1 MSFKLWQ
8 HQNQMLDHANSRKH
22 SLIYA
27 GMGTGKT
34 LFALTWLRQF
44 KGLTLVIAP
53 KPALVAWR
61 DDLAE
66 FYPDQTALIL
76 EKGTSKQKIGFI
88 LEAWK
93 ANKPLIIIVNYET
106 ARLLPLARYP
116 FEAVILDE
124 GHRIGH
130 YNSKQTLAL
139 TRMLA
144 DVPRKII
151 MTGTPYNDGYER
163 LYSMV
168 RFFHPKQPA
177 RNNAHPLC
185 AVFGHYNDFLDNFC
199 YTYELSRGVRVINGY
214 KNLDHLAY
222 DIETYTLQIK
232 AADVLDL
239 PAIVERV
246 YTVPLMGPVKKAY
259 RSLDKESAID
269 LSQFEGGPIR
279 ENAKVEMPNGDIL
292 LVSHLLTKIIRLQ
305 QLATCGLMV
314 SDDGQEV
321 IFGGIEKRLD
331 TLKMLVDSIQEPLV
345 IFTRFKRDVI
355 LIRNAIKENV
365 HMLTGA
371 ADSHDEWRRGKGRIL
386 IANIGA
392 GSEGVRLERAHHM
405 IFWSVGYSNTQ
416 FEQAKARIIRAGQLS
431 KTVWLHYI
439 VSEDTIDETIY
450 KTLNGKNEDKRRLDD
465 LI

>member
-66 FYPDQTALIL
+66 FYPDQPALIL
-76 EKGTSKQKIGFI
+76 DKGTSKQKISFI

-93 ANKPLIIIVNYET
+93 VNKPLVIIVNYET
-106 ARLLPLARYP
+106 AKLLPLARYP

-124 GHRIGH
+124 GHRIGR

-144 DVPRKII
+144 IVPRKII

-163 LYSMV
+163 LYSMI
-168 RFFHPKQPA
+168 RFFNPKQPA
-177 RNNAHPLC
+177 NANAHPLC
-185 AVFGHYNDFLDNFC
+185 AVLGHYNDFLNDFC
-199 YTYELSRGVRVINGY
+199 HTYELSRGVRIVNGY
-214 KNLDHLAY
+214 KNLDHLAWRLEPY
-222 DIETYTLQIK
+222 ALQIK

-246 YTVPLMGPVKKAY
+246 YTVPLMGSVKKAY
-259 RSLDKESAID
+259 KSLDKESVIEYDGEYLTAT
-269 LSQFEGGPIR
+269 
-279 ENAKVEMPNGDIL
+279 
-292 LVSHLLTKIIRLQ
+292 HLLAKIIRLQ

-314 SDDGQEV
+314 SDDGQEIV
-321 IFGGIEKRLD
+321 FGGIEKRLD
-331 TLKMLVDSIQEPLV
+331 ALKMLVDSIQEPLV
-345 IFTRFKRDVI
+345 IFTRFKRDVE
-355 LIRNAIKENV
+355 LIKGVLKEPV
-365 HMLTGA
+365 HLLTGNT
-371 ADSHDEWRRGKGRIL
+371 DNHDEWRQGKGRIL

-392 GSEGVRLERAHHM
+392 GSEGVRLERARHM
-405 IFWSVGYSNTQ
+405 VFWSVGYSNTQ
-416 FEQAKARIIRAGQLS
+416 FEQAKARIIRAGQKS

>member
-1 MSFKLWQ
+1 
-8 HQNQMLDHANSRKH
+8 MLDHANSRKH

-66 FYPDQTALIL
+66 FYPDMKHLIL
-76 EKGTSKQKIGFI
+76 NKGNSNQKTRLLSKGRAGG
-88 LEAWK
+88 LV
-93 ANKPLIIIVNYET
+93 IVNYET
-106 ARLLPLARYP
+106 ARLLPLHLYNWKA
-116 FEAVILDE
+116 AILDE
-124 GHRIGH
+124 GHRIGR

-144 DVPRKII
+144 TVPRKII

-163 LYSMV
+163 LYSML
-168 RFFHPKQPA
+168 RFFNPKQPA

-185 AVFGHYNDFLDNFC
+185 SLFGHYNDFLNDFC
-199 YTYELSRGVRVINGY
+199 HTYELSRGVRIVNGY
-214 KNLDHLAY
+214 KNLEMLARRVAPY
-222 DIETYTLQIK
+222 ALQIK

-259 RSLDKESAID
+259 RSLDKESVIEYDGEYLTAT
-269 LSQFEGGPIR
+269 
-279 ENAKVEMPNGDIL
+279 
-292 LVSHLLTKIIRLQ
+292 HLLAKIIRLQ

-314 SDDGQEV
+314 SDDGQEIV
-321 IFGGIEKRLD
+321 FGGIEKRLD
-331 TLKMLVDSIQEPLV
+331 TLKMLVDSVKEPLV
-345 IFTRFKRDVI
+345 IFTRFKRDVE
-355 LIRNAIKENV
+355 LIKSIVKEPV
-365 HMLTGA
+365 HLLTG
-371 ADSHDEWRRGKGRIL
+371 DTDNHDEWRQGKGRIL

-392 GSEGVRLERAHHM
+392 GSEGVRLERARHM

-416 FEQAKARIIRAGQLS
+416 FEQAKAREIRAGQLS

>member
-66 FYPDQTALIL
+66 FYPDQPALIL
-76 EKGTSKQKIGFI
+76 QTGNSSQKNDKIKWIRNKGD
-88 LEAWK
+88 WVV
-93 ANKPLIIIVNYET
+93 IVNYET
-106 ARLLPLARYP
+106 ARLLPLERYN
-116 FEAVILDE
+116 FNAVVLDE
-124 GHRIGH
+124 GHRIGR

-144 DVPRKII
+144 IVPRKII

-163 LYSMV
+163 LYSMI
-168 RFFHPKQPA
+168 RFFNPKQPA
-177 RNNAHPLC
+177 NANAHPLC
-185 AVFGHYNDFLDNFC
+185 SLFGHYNDFLNDFC
-199 YTYELSRGVRVINGY
+199 HTYELSRGVRIVNGY
-214 KNLDHLAY
+214 KNLEMLAY
-222 DIETYTLQIK
+222 GIETYALQIK

-246 YTVPLMGPVKKAY
+246 YTVPLIGPVKAAY
-259 RSLDKESAID
+259 KSLNKESVIEYDGEYLTAT
-269 LSQFEGGPIR
+269 
-279 ENAKVEMPNGDIL
+279 
-292 LVSHLLTKIIRLQ
+292 HLLAKIIRLQ

-314 SDDGQEV
+314 SDDGQEIV
-321 IFGGIEKRLD
+321 FGGIEKRLD
-331 TLKMLVDSIQEPLV
+331 TLKMLIDSIQEPLV
-345 IFTRFKRDVI
+345 IFTRFKRDVT

-371 ADSHDEWRRGKGRIL
+371 ADSHNEWRRGKGRIL

-392 GSEGVRLERAHHM
+392 GSEGVRLERARHM

-416 FEQAKARIIRAGQLS
+416 FEQAKARIIRAGQKS

-439 VSEDTIDETIY
+439 VSKNTIDETIY

>member
-1 MSFKLWQ
+1 MSFTLWQ
-8 HQNQMLDHANSRKH
+8 HQNQMIDHANNRKH
-22 SLIYA
+22 FLVYA

-44 KGLTLVIAP
+44 KGLTLVITP

-66 FYPDQTALIL
+66 FYPGEPAVILDKGSSQTKTEMLDETAWY
-76 EKGTSKQKIGFI
+76 KI
-88 LEAWK
+88 
-93 ANKPLIIIVNYET
+93 NCPVIVNYET
-106 ARLLPLARYP
+106 ARLLPLEKYN
-116 FEAVILDE
+116 FSAVVLDE
-124 GHRIGH
+124 GHRIGR

-144 DVPRKII
+144 NVPRKVI

-163 LYSMV
+163 LYSML
-168 RFFHPKQPA
+168 RFFNPKQPSNA
-177 RNNAHPLC
+177 NAHPLC
-185 AVFGHYNDFLDNFC
+185 ALFGHYNDFLNDFC
-199 YTYELSRGVRVINGY
+199 YTYELSRGVRIVNGY
-214 KNLDHLAY
+214 KNLDHLARRLEPY
-222 DIETYTLQIK
+222 VLQIK

-246 YTVPLMGPVKKAY
+246 YNVPLMGSVKKAY
-259 RSLDKESAID
+259 KSLDKESAIEHD
-269 LSQFEGGPIR
+269 GEYLT
-279 ENAKVEMPNGDIL
+279 AT
-292 LVSHLLTKIIRLQ
+292 HLLAKIIRLQ

-331 TLKMLVDSIQEPLV
+331 TLKMLVEDIQEPIV
-345 IFTRFKRDVI
+345 IFTRFKRDVEI
-355 LIRNAIKENV
+355 IQQAIKEPV
-365 HMLTGA
+365 HLLTG
-371 ADSHDEWRRGKGRIL
+371 DVDNHDAWRQGNGKIL
-386 IANIGA
+386 IVNIGA
-392 GSEGVRLERAHHM
+392 GSEGVRLERARHM

-416 FEQAKARIIRAGQLS
+416 FEQAKARIIRPGQLS

-439 VSEDTIDETIY
+439 VSENTIDETIY
-450 KTLNGKNEDKRRLDD
+450 KTLNDKNEDKRRLDD